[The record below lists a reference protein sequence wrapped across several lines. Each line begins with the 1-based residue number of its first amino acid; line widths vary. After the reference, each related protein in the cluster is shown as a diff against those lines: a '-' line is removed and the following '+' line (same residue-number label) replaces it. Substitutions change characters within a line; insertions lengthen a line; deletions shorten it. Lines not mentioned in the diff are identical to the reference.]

1 MKEFFTIDDLAT
13 MTMLSTR
20 TLRNYI
26 KQGFFDGEKIDG
38 VWKFTTE
45 DIDRILKNDFINQ
58 SIQSKKNGIVYEYMA
73 NDIKLVNTVCSIYDY
88 NNIGNEEAKRMCSI
102 IMELIN
108 TNQYDS
114 LKFSY
119 SYNQKTK
126 MVRIILTGTTNGIYN
141 LMNTFSEKL

>member
-102 IMELIN
+102 IMDLIN